1 MMAVPFLDLA
11 AQSTAL
17 RAELEAAVQAVLASG
32 RYILGDQVAAFE
44 RTLAD
49 RCGGRFAVGVNSGT
63 DALELALRACGIGP
77 GDEVLVP
84 AFTFMATASAVTAA
98 GATPVMADIDE
109 ASYGIDVDDAARRV
123 SAKTR
128 AIIPVH
134 LYGQP
139 CDVDGVLRLAGRH
152 RLVVIEDCAQAIGA
166 AYRGRQVGSFGQAGC
181 FSFYPTKNLGAAGDG
196 GAVVTSDP
204 GIAERLSL
212 LRHCGTRDKVR
223 YEIFGRNSRL
233 DELQAAIL
241 LVKLKYLDGWNEARR
256 VRAGWYRE
264 AFAQEGVEGVGLPQE
279 LPERRHVYNAFV
291 VRVTERDRVRG
302 ELASRGIETM
312 VYYARPLH
320 LDSFYEGRAA
330 KRGDLPRAEQAAREA
345 LALPMYPELGREAI
359 SSVVRALKSA
369 TGTAAPSL
377 QTRDRFSFSPS
388 LGHGEKGKWSR
399 DNRIVLSLVERG
411 WAAAR
416 ACSLDAQRQGM
427 CTVHLVKGRLSRAV
441 HTMITPT
448 PHVHVVSVSR
458 SVFWPAAWALCGWLA
473 LTGRLRSVWVDN
485 ERSMRRVR
493 QWVPRARIRPV
504 LVREGGALPA

>member
-1 MMAVPFLDLA
+1 MTVPFLDLTV
-11 AQSTAL
+11 QSTAL

-32 RYILGDQVAAFE
+32 CYILGDQVAAFE
-44 RTLAD
+44 RALAD
-49 RCGGRFAVGVNSGT
+49 RCGCRFAVGVNSGS
-63 DALELALRACGIGP
+63 DAIELALRACGIGP

-98 GATPVMADIDE
+98 GATPVMVDIDA
-109 ASYGIDVDDAARRV
+109 ASYGIDVDGAARRV

-166 AYRGRQVGSFGQAGC
+166 AYRGRQVGSFGQVGC

-196 GAVVTSDP
+196 GAVVTNDP

-212 LRHCGTRDKVR
+212 LRQCGTRDKVR

-291 VRVTERDRVRG
+291 VRVNERDRVRQ
-302 ELASRGIETM
+302 ELASRGVETM

-320 LDSFYEGRAA
+320 LDSFYEGRVAT
-330 KRGDLPRAEQAAREA
+330 RGDLPRAEQAAREV
-345 LALPMYPELGREAI
+345 LALPMYPELGREAV

-399 DNRIVLSLVERG
+399 DNRSDRPAIVLSLVERG

-416 ACSLDAQRQGM
+416 ECSLAAQHQGL

-441 HTMITPT
+441 HAMIAPT
-448 PHVHVVSVSR
+448 PYIHVLSVSR
-458 SVFWPAAWALCGWLA
+458 SVFWPAACALCGWLV
-473 LTGRLRSVWVDN
+473 LTRRLRTVLVDN

-493 QWVPRARIRPV
+493 GWVGRSRVRSV
-504 LVREGGALPA
+504 LVREP